1 MNGKEEKKTD
11 IENLSKNKMMISVI
25 NVDNDQVYF
34 FTNEG
39 VTNISVNNIKENK
52 LMNNKTTSF
61 GNNMMYGEKII
72 KINKKEYLCAFN
84 QQKNNESDKLMHY
97 ELKENLVNSNLSI
110 YSLVYHQTL
119 EQWVNEYQINN
130 ADVNVE
136 YSYAFNNIQ
145 EVDITKKQMKLI
157 GLIHKLSV
165 GMDLILL

>member
-52 LMNNKTTSF
+52 LMKNKTTSF

-72 KINKKEYLCAFN
+72 
-84 QQKNNESDKLMHY
+84 
-97 ELKENLVNSNLSI
+97 
-110 YSLVYHQTL
+110 
-119 EQWVNEYQINN
+119 
-130 ADVNVE
+130 
-136 YSYAFNNIQ
+136 
-145 EVDITKKQMKLI
+145 
-157 GLIHKLSV
+157 
-165 GMDLILL
+165 